1 MKVNKQLFGGKGNNN
16 KNGFFSMKGTS
27 PHGLSTR
34 RPFLDT
40 AK

>member
-1 MKVNKQLFGGKGNNN
+1 MKINKQLFSGKSSTS